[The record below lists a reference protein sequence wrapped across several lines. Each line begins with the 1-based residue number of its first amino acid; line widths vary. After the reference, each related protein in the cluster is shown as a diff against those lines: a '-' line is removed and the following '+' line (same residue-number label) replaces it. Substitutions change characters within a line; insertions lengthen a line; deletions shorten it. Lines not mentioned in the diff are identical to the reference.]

1 MMKITKSS
9 AQNLIEMYTNVYAQN
24 RIEYVHVRDADTNK
38 IVLEVN
44 VYKRFAKIFLDYA
57 RDIYVWVRVPWE
69 NAFIIR
75 DGLLLVNAEDIQTY
89 AIFAM
94 EVVE

>member
-1 MMKITKSS
+1 MKVTHSQ
-9 AQNLIEMYTNVYAQN
+9 AQQLIEAYTNVYAQN
-24 RIEYVHVRDADTNK
+24 RTEFVHVHEAGTRN

-44 VYKRFAKIFLDYA
+44 VYKRYVKIYIDYA
-57 RDIYVWVRVPWE
+57 RDIYVWARTPWD
-69 NAFIIR
+69 NAFIIKN
-75 DGLLLVNAEDIQTY
+75 GVLMVNAEGIQTC